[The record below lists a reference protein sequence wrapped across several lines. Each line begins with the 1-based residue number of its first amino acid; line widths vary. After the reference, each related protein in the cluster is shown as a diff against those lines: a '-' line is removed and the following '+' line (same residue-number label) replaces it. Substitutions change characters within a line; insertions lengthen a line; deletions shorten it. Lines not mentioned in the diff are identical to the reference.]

1 MYEHIDRQTGPLHVG
16 SQYIA
21 RAVSRVGAA
30 QGRLLPLL
38 PCPIIPQRTAP
49 QPNISVSTWPY
60 LLQPS
65 LRPFARRRCVCQ
77 ALLCFCGVS
86 LATNRRRRKRVRPT
100 STRSRTR
107 DNLRLSEGTVTC
119 NNRWTASPVVHTTLP
134 ARDRRRLRIPIL
146 SLYLARTCL
155 WSPAYLVVQTSL
167 ACHPNDVGR
176 EALHPSY
183 CITRSYGP

>member
-1 MYEHIDRQTGPLHVG
+1 MRLAPAATCGFPWINCGPRHGGAEAGYRTARSVSSRVAALRGRGALVHMYEHIDRQTRPLHVG

-38 PCPIIPQRTAP
+38 PCPIILQRTAP

-100 STRSRTR
+100 PTRSRT
-107 DNLRLSEGTVTC
+107 
-119 NNRWTASPVVHTTLP
+119 ATT
-134 ARDRRRLRIPIL
+134 
-146 SLYLARTCL
+146 
-155 WSPAYLVVQTSL
+155 
-167 ACHPNDVGR
+167 
-176 EALHPSY
+176 
-183 CITRSYGP
+183 